1 MECDRRIHLAEHLEQ
16 AINNFAA
23 QLCSKLADYQRTAE
37 LLQHLHL
44 FPRNPEFSRRQWQ
57 LTPELDR
64 FNEALSETYSEPQP
78 LPTPPPLQHTQRQ
91 AAAGHSESEAAVS
104 TSIGAPLPEPL
115 YFLYAVISFSIFVE
129 QIYDRLRR
137 PPQQRPLAR
146 RERKLRLR
154 KRIRHHAK
162 NTKRVPLR
170 EFLGSFKPHG
180 NYHDESSSDSVG
192 DLRDLQRYPPL
203 LREATESTACHRP
216 TALRRTRPRQRHDT
230 SQRRQL
236 GSEATPQT
244 AALPTMHSTA
254 TCQNAALVYA
264 EAYHG
269 LNQGVR
275 IQRMRDPIGRMRHD
289 WLCSCGYQNFQD
301 RTECRCCGL
310 SKGRPPPLS
319 SPPSPSNQKGCLL
332 Q

>member
-16 AINNFAA
+16 AIDFAA

-44 FPRNPEFSRRQWQ
+44 FPRNPEFSRRQLQ

-78 LPTPPPLQHTQRQ
+78 LPAPPPLQHTQRQ
-91 AAAGHSESEAAVS
+91 PAAGHSESEAAVS

-129 QIYDRLRR
+129 QIYGRLHR
-137 PPQQRPLAR
+137 PPQQRPLR
-146 RERKLRLR
+146 RRVRR
-154 KRIRHHAK
+154 HAK

-192 DLRDLQRYPPL
+192 DLRDHQMYPPL
-203 LREATESTACHRP
+203 FREATQSPACHRP

-289 WLCSCGYQNFQD
+289 WWCSCGYQNFQD

-319 SPPSPSNQKGCLL
+319 SPPSPSNQKGRLL